1 MLHFNVKYNTTQH
14 QLIQYNTI
22 LYHTNHSKFFLKF
35 DNIVMHA
42 IFNIKV
48 FTVPYEGPV
57 LFKNFLIAVLQFPKI
72 LFFDSF
78 TVCLT
83 DERR

>member
-1 MLHFNVKYNTTQH
+1 
-14 QLIQYNTI
+14 
-22 LYHTNHSKFFLKF
+22 
-35 DNIVMHA
+35 MHA